1 MIYDLSRHRYNHKSQ
16 IINHNSKS
24 YGFKTKNKSKRK
36 LQHGF
41 HDGRHI
47 PAVDFLYGYL
57 HRRDSER
64 HQGDAPQAQK
74 QTAAKPLT
82 RVTIDANLNY
92 YVAFGNQREKQV
104 SFEEITPFL
113 QDSYAKEPEM
123 FVALYADETVPYKE
137 IVRILNIA
145 NQNKFKMVLAT
156 RSQK

>member
-64 HQGDAPQAQK
+64 HQGDAP
-74 QTAAKPLT
+74 TGTGT
-82 RVTIDANLNY
+82 RNGV
-92 YVAFGNQREKQV
+92 
-104 SFEEITPFL
+104 
-113 QDSYAKEPEM
+113 
-123 FVALYADETVPYKE
+123 ETV
-137 IVRILNIA
+137 RL
-145 NQNKFKMVLAT
+145 
-156 RSQK
+156 

>member
-1 MIYDLSRHRYNHKSQ
+1 MALKRR
-16 IINHNSKS
+16 
-24 YGFKTKNKSKRK
+24 TKVNESFSMASMTDVIF
-36 LQHGF
+36 LLLIF
-41 HDGRHI
+41 FMVTSTVVI
-47 PAVDFLYGYL
+47 PNAIKVTL
-57 HRRDSER
+57 
-64 HQGDAPQAQK
+64 PQAQK

-92 YVAFGNQREKQV
+92 YVAFQREKQV

-145 NQNKFKMVLAT
+145 NENKFKMVLAT
-156 RSQK
+156 RAQK